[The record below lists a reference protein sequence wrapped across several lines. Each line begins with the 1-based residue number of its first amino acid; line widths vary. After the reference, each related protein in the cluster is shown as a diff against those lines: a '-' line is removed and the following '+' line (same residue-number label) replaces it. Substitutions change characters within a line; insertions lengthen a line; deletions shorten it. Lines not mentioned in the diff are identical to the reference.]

1 MEERDTSSAEVS
13 RILRDDRPDLDRLL
27 PLVHSK
33 LKAIAA
39 RRMAG
44 ERSGHTL
51 GATALVNEAYLKLV
65 GQEQLGWESKGH
77 FYAAAAEAMR
87 RILID
92 HARTR
97 GRVKRGAGRV
107 ALPIDLVDLAT
118 RENPEEI
125 VAVDEALCRLEKTDK
140 RMAAIVKLRFFAGL
154 TEWESAHALGLGTRT
169 VRHEWML
176 ARAFL
181 QRELRG

>member
-1 MEERDTSSAEVS
+1 MGSNDTGSAEVS
-13 RILRDDRPDLDRLL
+13 RILKEEQPNLDELL
-27 PLVHSK
+27 PLVHDK
-33 LKAIAA
+33 LKVIAA

-65 GQEQLGWESKGH
+65 GQQELGWESKGH
-77 FYAAAAEAMR
+77 FYGAAAEAMR

-97 GRVKRGAGRV
+97 GRVKRGAGRIR
-107 ALPIDLVDLAT
+107 LPIDLVDLAT

-125 VAVDEALCRLEKTDK
+125 AAVDEALCRLEETDK
-140 RMAAIVKLRFFAGL
+140 RMAKIVKLRFFAGL
-154 TEWESAHALGLGTRT
+154 TERETAHALGLGERT
-169 VRHEWML
+169 VRQDWML

-181 QRELRG
+181 QRELRE